1 MRIYTK
7 TGDDGTT
14 GMLYGGRMAKDDLR
28 AEAAG
33 TIDEAVAALGVAR
46 AALPHDERADDALSA
61 LILRL
66 QRELFA
72 LGAELATAQENWSK
86 LSPDKGTR
94 VDAPMVEALEA
105 LIDDYETRREMPKE
119 FIIPGNT
126 PASAALDLARA
137 VVRRCERLCVTLT
150 RDGALPDGEV
160 LRYLNRLADLLF
172 VLARYEEAGFTPLHE
187 R

>member
-14 GMLYGGRMAKDDLR
+14 GLLYGGRAPKDDLR
-28 AEAAG
+28 LEATG

-46 AALPHDERADDALSA
+46 AVVSDLKLGDL
-61 LILRL
+61 LLRL

-72 LGAELATAQENWSK
+72 LGAEITTAPENWPK
-86 LSPDKGTR
+86 LSVEKGTR
-94 VDAPMVEALEA
+94 VDAAMVEELEG
-105 LIDDYETRREMPKE
+105 LIDAYEAMARMPKE

-126 PASAALDLARA
+126 HASAALDLARA
-137 VVRRCERLCVTLT
+137 VVRRCERRCVSL
-150 RDGALPDGEV
+150 REQDGLPDGEV

-172 VLARYEEAGFTPLHE
+172 VLARYEESGWTPLHE
-187 R
+187 